1 MQRRRHYNVHIIGYE
16 PQEDARVKLTVVG
29 TGYVGLVTA
38 ACLADIG
45 HHVTGVD
52 RDAERIAMLGQN
64 RMPFYESGL
73 EQLVR
78 SGQGAGRLRFL
89 TNIASAVEDSEVVF
103 ITVGT
108 PSRNDGTADL
118 ADVSAVAEAIAPA
131 LHDYRLVVEKSTVP
145 IRTGERIRDQIQL
158 LTRGAVPFDVACNPE
173 FLREGS
179 AVHDFMHPDRVVI
192 GVTNERSER
201 LLRQVYAPLDCRMLV
216 TDLTTAEMIKHA
228 SNAFLAL
235 KISYINAIANIC
247 ERVGA
252 DVRLVADGMGHDR
265 RIGRAFLDAGVGYGG
280 SCFPKD
286 VAAFIQIAKEA
297 GYDFRLLEEVA
308 RVNDGQRGVLLRHLK
323 EALWV
328 LRNRTITV
336 LGLAYKA
343 NTDDVRE
350 APAIPIIEELL
361 REGAVVRAYDPAA
374 EANARRLLP
383 GVTYCANPYDAAKD
397 SDAVVLLTEWD
408 EFRSLDLARLRDLM
422 RRPVLIDGRNIL
434 DPETARALGLHYI
447 GMGR

>member
-1 MQRRRHYNVHIIGYE
+1 M
-16 PQEDARVKLTVVG
+16 KLSVIG

-38 ACLADIG
+38 ACFADLG
-45 HHVTGVD
+45 HDVIGVD
-52 RDAERIAMLGQN
+52 RDAERITAIRQS
-64 RMPFYESGL
+64 RVPFYEAGL
-73 EQLVR
+73 EELVR
-78 SGQGAGRLRFL
+78 HGQTVGRLRF
-89 TNIASAVEDSEVVF
+89 TTDIAEAVAASEAVF

-108 PSRNDGTADL
+108 PSRNDGNADL
-118 ADVSAVAEAIAPA
+118 ADVSAVAESIAGA
-131 LHDYRLVVEKSTVP
+131 LGSYRLIVEKSTVP

-192 GVTNERSER
+192 GVTNERSET
-201 LLRQVYAPLDCRMLV
+201 LLRQIYAPLDCPVVV

-252 DVRLVADGMGHDR
+252 DVRQVADGMGYDR

-286 VAAFIQIAKEA
+286 VAAFIQIAKDA

-308 RVNDGQRGVLLRHLK
+308 RVNEGQREVLVRHLK
-323 EALWV
+323 DALWV
-328 LRNRTITV
+328 LRNRTVTV

-350 APAIPIIEELL
+350 APAIAIIEELR

-374 EANARRLLP
+374 EANARRILQ
-383 GVTYCANPYDAAKD
+383 GVTYYRDPYEAAKE
-397 SDAVVLLTEWD
+397 SDAVVLLTDWD
-408 EFRSLDLARLRDLM
+408 EFRRLDLARLRDLM
-422 RRPVLIDGRNIL
+422 RRPVLIDGRNML
-434 DPETARALGLHYI
+434 DPDAARALGFHYAGI
-447 GMGR
+447 GR

>member
-1 MQRRRHYNVHIIGYE
+1 M
-16 PQEDARVKLTVVG
+16 KLSVIG

-38 ACLADIG
+38 ACLADLG
-45 HHVTGVD
+45 HDVIGVD
-52 RDAERIAMLGQN
+52 RDGQRIAMLKES
-64 RMPFYESGL
+64 RIPFFESGL
-73 EQLVR
+73 ESLVR
-78 SGQGAGRLRFL
+78 SGQQAGRLRF
-89 TNIASAVEDSEVVF
+89 TTDTTDAVESSDVVF

-108 PSRNDGTADL
+108 PSRDDGNADL
-118 ADVSAVAEAIAPA
+118 TEVSAVAEAIAGT
-131 LHDYRLVVEKSTVP
+131 LRDYRLIVEKSTVP

-158 LTRGAVPFDVACNPE
+158 LTRGLVPFDIACNPE

-201 LLRQVYAPLDCRMLV
+201 LLREVYAPLDCPIIV

-252 DVRLVADGMGHDR
+252 DVRQVADGMGHDR

-286 VAAFIQIAKEA
+286 VAAFIQIAKEV
-297 GYDFRLLEEVA
+297 GYDFRLLEEVS
-308 RVNDGQRGVLLRHLK
+308 RVNEGQREVLLRHLK
-323 EALWV
+323 DALWV
-328 LRNRTITV
+328 LRNRTVAV

-350 APAIPIIEELL
+350 APAIAIIDALL
-361 REGAVVRAYDPAA
+361 REGASVRAYDPAA
-374 EANARRLLP
+374 HSNAQRVLN
-383 GVTYCANPYDAAKD
+383 GVTYCTDPYEAAKD
-397 SDAVVLLTEWD
+397 SDAVVLLTDWE
-408 EFRSLDLARLRDLM
+408 EFRTLDLDRLRDLM
-422 RRPVLIDGRNIL
+422 RRPVLIDGRNML
-434 DPETARALGLHYI
+434 DPDIARSLGFHYA

>member
-1 MQRRRHYNVHIIGYE
+1 MN
-16 PQEDARVKLTVVG
+16 LSVVG

-38 ACLADIG
+38 ACLADLG

-52 RDAERIAMLGQN
+52 RDAGRIAALGQN

-73 EQLVR
+73 EELVR
-78 SGQGAGRLRFL
+78 KGQQAGRLRFL
-89 TNIASAVEDSEVVF
+89 TDTAAAIDASEVVF

-108 PSRNDGTADL
+108 PSRDDGNADL
-118 ADVSAVAEAIAPA
+118 TEVSAVAEVIAGS
-131 LHDYRLVVEKSTVP
+131 LRDYRLIVEKSTVP

-179 AVHDFMHPDRVVI
+179 AVYDFMHPDRVVL

-201 LLRQVYAPLDCRMLV
+201 LLREVYGPLDCPILV

-228 SNAFLAL
+228 SNAFLAM

-252 DVRLVADGMGHDR
+252 DVRQVADGMGYDR

-308 RVNDGQRGVLLRHLK
+308 RINEGQRDLLLRHLK
-323 EALWV
+323 DALWV
-328 LRNRTITV
+328 LRNRTVTV

-343 NTDDVRE
+343 NTDDIRE
-350 APAIPIIEELL
+350 APAVAIIEELR

-374 EANARRLLP
+374 EANARRVLD
-383 GVTYCANPYDAAKD
+383 GVLYCTDPYEAARE
-397 SDAVVLLTEWD
+397 SDAVVVLTDWD
-408 EFRSLDLARLRDLM
+408 EFRALDLARLRDLM
-422 RRPVLIDGRNIL
+422 RRPVLVDGRNIF
-434 DPETARALGLHYI
+434 DPEAVRALGFHYA

>member
-1 MQRRRHYNVHIIGYE
+1 M
-16 PQEDARVKLTVVG
+16 KLSVIG
-29 TGYVGLVTA
+29 TGYVGLVTS
-38 ACLADIG
+38 ACLADLG
-45 HHVTGVD
+45 HHVIGVD
-52 RDAERIAMLGQN
+52 RDAERIALLKQS
-64 RMPFYESGL
+64 RVPFYESGL
-73 EQLVR
+73 EDLVR
-78 SGQGAGRLRFL
+78 SGQQAGRLRF
-89 TNIASAVEDSEVVF
+89 TTETSDAIGGSEVVF

-108 PSRNDGTADL
+108 PSRDDGNADL
-118 ADVSAVAEAIAPA
+118 TAVSAVAEAIAGT
-131 LHDYRLVVEKSTVP
+131 LRDYRLIVEKSTVP

-158 LTRGAVPFDVACNPE
+158 LTRGSVPFDVACNPE

-179 AVHDFMHPDRVVI
+179 AVYDFMHPDRVVI
-192 GVTNERSER
+192 GVTGERSER
-201 LLRQVYAPLDCRMLV
+201 LLREIYAPLDCPVLV

-252 DVRLVADGMGHDR
+252 DVRQVADGMGHDR

-308 RVNDGQRGVLLRHLK
+308 RINEGQRDLLLRHLK
-323 EALWV
+323 DALWV
-328 LRNRTITV
+328 LRNRTVTV

-343 NTDDVRE
+343 NTDDIRE
-350 APAIPIIEELL
+350 APAVAIIEELR

-374 EANARRLLP
+374 EANARRVLD
-383 GVTYCANPYDAAKD
+383 GVLYCTDPYEAARE
-397 SDAVVLLTEWD
+397 SDAVVVLTDWD
-408 EFRSLDLARLRDLM
+408 EFRALDLARLRDLM
-422 RRPVLIDGRNIL
+422 RRPVLVDGRNNF
-434 DPETARALGLHYI
+434 DPEAVRALGFHYA

>member
-1 MQRRRHYNVHIIGYE
+1 M
-16 PQEDARVKLTVVG
+16 KLSVIG

-38 ACLADIG
+38 ACLADLG
-45 HHVTGVD
+45 HHVIGVD
-52 RDAERIAMLGQN
+52 RDGQRIALLTES
-64 RMPFYESGL
+64 RIPFFEAGL
-73 EQLVR
+73 ESLVR
-78 SGQGAGRLRFL
+78 SGQQAGRLRF
-89 TNIASAVEDSEVVF
+89 TTDTTDAVEGSDVVF

-108 PSRNDGTADL
+108 PSRDDGNADL
-118 ADVSAVAEAIAPA
+118 TEVSAVAEAIAGT
-131 LHDYRLVVEKSTVP
+131 LRDYRLIVEKSTVP

-158 LTRGAVPFDVACNPE
+158 LTRGFVPFDIACNPE

-201 LLRQVYAPLDCRMLV
+201 LLREVYAPLDCPIVV

-228 SNAFLAL
+228 SNAFLAM

-252 DVRLVADGMGHDR
+252 DVRQVADGMGHDR

-286 VAAFIQIAKEA
+286 VAAFIQIAKEV
-297 GYDFRLLEEVA
+297 GYDFRLLEEVS
-308 RVNDGQRGVLLRHLK
+308 RVNEGQREVLLRHLK
-323 EALWV
+323 DALWV
-328 LRNRTITV
+328 LRNRTVAV

-350 APAIPIIEELL
+350 APAIAIIEALR
-361 REGAVVRAYDPAA
+361 REGASVRAYDPAA
-374 EANARRLLP
+374 HSNAQRVLN
-383 GVTYCANPYDAAKD
+383 GVTYCADPYDAAKD
-397 SDAVVLLTEWD
+397 SDALVLLTEWE
-408 EFRSLDLARLRDLM
+408 EFRTLDLDRLRDLM
-422 RRPVLIDGRNIL
+422 RRPVLIDGRNLL
-434 DPETARALGLHYI
+434 DPDVARSLGFHYA

>member
-1 MQRRRHYNVHIIGYE
+1 MNLGVI
-16 PQEDARVKLTVVG
+16 G

-38 ACLADIG
+38 ACLADVG
-45 HHVTGVD
+45 HRVVGVD
-52 RDAERIAMLGQN
+52 RDQRRVALLKDGGV
-64 RMPFYESGL
+64 PFYEPGL
-73 EQLVR
+73 EDLVR
-78 SGQGAGRLRFL
+78 AGHRSGRLRFTTDTPDAL
-89 TNIASAVEDSEVVF
+89 ADSQVVF

-108 PSRNDGTADL
+108 PSRDDGNADL
-118 ADVSAVAEAIAPA
+118 TEVSAVAEAIAGA
-131 LHDYRLVVEKSTVP
+131 LRDYRLIVEKSTVP
-145 IRTGERIRDQIQL
+145 IKTGERIRGQIEL

-179 AVHDFMHPDRVVI
+179 AVHDFMHPDRIVL

-201 LLRQVYAPLDCRMLV
+201 LLREIYAPLDCPVLV

-235 KISYINAIANIC
+235 KISYINAVANVC

-286 VAAFIQIAKEA
+286 VAAFIQIAREA
-297 GYDFRLLEEVA
+297 GYEFRLLEEVA
-308 RVNDGQRGVLLRHLK
+308 RVNEGQRDVLLRHLRD
-323 EALWV
+323 ALWV

-350 APAIPIIEELL
+350 APALAVIEALL
-361 REGAVVRAYDPAA
+361 KEGAAVCAYDPAA
-374 EANARRLLP
+374 SANAQRALP
-383 GVTYCANPYDAAKD
+383 GATYCSDPYEAAKD
-397 SDAVVLLTEWD
+397 SDAVVLLTDWE
-408 EFRSLDLARLRDLM
+408 EFRRLDLVRLRGLM
-422 RRPVLIDGRNIL
+422 RRPVVIDGRNLL
-434 DPETARALGLHYI
+434 DPAAVRAAGFHYA

>member
-1 MQRRRHYNVHIIGYE
+1 MN
-16 PQEDARVKLTVVG
+16 LSVVG

-38 ACLADIG
+38 ACLADLG
-45 HHVTGVD
+45 HHVVGVD
-52 RDAERIAMLGQN
+52 RDAGRIAILREN
-64 RMPFYESGL
+64 RIPFYESGL
-73 EQLVR
+73 EDLVR
-78 SGQGAGRLRFL
+78 NGQETGRLRF
-89 TNIASAVEDSEVVF
+89 TTDTAEAIDASDVVF

-108 PSRNDGTADL
+108 PSRDDGNADL
-118 ADVSAVAEAIAPA
+118 TEVSVVAEAIAGS
-131 LHDYRLVVEKSTVP
+131 LRGYRLIVEKSTVP

-192 GVTNERSER
+192 GVTNRQSEQ
-201 LLRQVYAPLDCRMLV
+201 LLRDIYAPLDCPIVV

-252 DVRLVADGMGHDR
+252 DVRQVADGMGYDR
-265 RIGRAFLDAGVGYGG
+265 RIGRSCLDAGVGYGG

-297 GYDFRLLEEVA
+297 GYDFRLLEEVS
-308 RVNDGQRGVLLRHLK
+308 RVNEGQRELLLRHLK
-323 EALWV
+323 DALWV
-328 LRNRTITV
+328 LRNRIITV

-343 NTDDVRE
+343 NTDDIRE
-350 APAIPIIEELL
+350 APAIGIIQALL
-361 REGAVVRAYDPAA
+361 REGASVRAYDPAA
-374 EANARRLLP
+374 QANARKVLT
-383 GVTYCANPYDAAKD
+383 GVTYSPNPYDAAKD
-397 SDAVVLLTEWD
+397 SDALVLLTEWE

-422 RRPVLIDGRNIL
+422 RRPVLVDGRNIV
-434 DPETARALGLHYI
+434 DPAAARALGFHYAGI
-447 GMGR
+447 GR